1 MALTKVSGSILK
13 DPLNLGGQVSI
24 GGTLTY
30 EDVTNIDSIG
40 IVTARSGVN
49 VSGGNLQIGGT
60 NVINSGRALY
70 NLESLKLGDSKEL
83 ILGTGNDLKIYHSGS
98 HSFIDEVGN
107 GALKIKGDDIRF
119 ENASGTEAARID
131 SSGRVL
137 IGTFTE
143 GVAGGNNLTI
153 YANGASGM
161 SIRSGTTSE
170 GSIFFSD
177 DTSGV
182 GEYRGY
188 IQYDH
193 NDDSFEMGSNSARWL
208 RVDSNRVVTIG
219 NASFG
224 GSSGVIAYGSD
235 GGLRKDALLALN
247 ASATVSGRGAGV
259 SVGGNSSALGSF
271 YCNKSGNADSDG
283 GNVFLESVGELRFNT
298 NGSNT
303 RLTISSTGQL
313 ILNATAG
320 GSVALLKAGGTNTD
334 LRVASVGTG
343 GFFDVQT
350 QGVDNRMRVDA
361 NGHFYT
367 NGQRT
372 RLTYGDTTACSLRW
386 NILSSRNLTQ
396 SGSNRDNYGKVNI
409 QAGRANSTTVN
420 DDCTA
425 IRITPAENRS
435 TTTSTKSCG
444 IGFQHLNAD
453 TWPQYSGNQVWMGL
467 SIHDTPG
474 QERDKFEIHMNSGTA
489 QGSQPNKL
497 AMRLH
502 PDGEMTRPN
511 QPMFFGMGANGGF
524 PGSTWYNIRPS
535 SIAFDTSGGH
545 ISSGTYN
552 GGYEVPVDG
561 TYMCIMNG
569 LVYVLGE
576 NQFAQSRWHKNGSQY
591 GQVIQFNGNTGN
603 HTNHCHTVLMEC
615 SGGDKINQQIWTNS
629 GGAYGSQWHFIV
641 YLVG

>member
-298 NGSNT
+298 NGSNE
-303 RLTISSTGQL
+303 RLRITSGGVINCGHGDAINLHGSTTTGINLNGNGNSGQIIANTSGNRAL
-313 ILNATAG
+313 IIG
-320 GSVALLKAGGTNTD
+320 RQGSYGQVIEFFQGTNTNE
-334 LRVASVGTG
+334 ASILIPKADTFGIQTG
-343 GFFDVQT
+343 GT
-350 QGVDNRMRVDA
+350 ERLSIG
-361 NGHFYT
+361 YT
-367 NGQRT
+367 N
-372 RLTYGDTTACSLRW
+372 ALRW
-386 NILSSRNLTQ
+386 NI
-396 SGSNRDNYGKVNI
+396 
-409 QAGRANSTTVN
+409 A
-420 DDCTA
+420 
-425 IRITPAENRS
+425 
-435 TTTSTKSCG
+435 
-444 IGFQHLNAD
+444 
-453 TWPQYSGNQVWMGL
+453 
-467 SIHDTPG
+467 
-474 QERDKFEIHMNSGTA
+474 
-489 QGSQPNKL
+489 
-497 AMRLH
+497 
-502 PDGEMTRPN
+502 
-511 QPMFFGMGANGGF
+511 
-524 PGSTWYNIRPS
+524 
-535 SIAFDTSGGH
+535 
-545 ISSGTYN
+545 
-552 GGYEVPVDG
+552 
-561 TYMCIMNG
+561 
-569 LVYVLGE
+569 
-576 NQFAQSRWHKNGSQY
+576 
-591 GQVIQFNGNTGN
+591 
-603 HTNHCHTVLMEC
+603 
-615 SGGDKINQQIWTNS
+615 
-629 GGAYGSQWHFIV
+629 
-641 YLVG
+641 